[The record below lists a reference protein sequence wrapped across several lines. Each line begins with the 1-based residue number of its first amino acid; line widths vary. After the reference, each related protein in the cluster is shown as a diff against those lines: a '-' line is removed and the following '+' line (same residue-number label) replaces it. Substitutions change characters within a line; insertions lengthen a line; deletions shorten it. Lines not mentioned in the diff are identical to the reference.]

1 MNAAPVE
8 SQSRPFR
15 YTDKYFHQI
24 QELAKQY
31 AGIHISDAKK
41 ELVYGRLVRRL
52 RVLGLSCF
60 GAYVDYVCRNVAH
73 EREEFVNALTTNLT
87 GFFRESHHFDYLKRI
102 VMPQWRTTKG
112 SVSPPINIWCAG
124 CSSGEEPYSLAMTLL
139 DLLPGSSRQ
148 NVQVI
153 ATDID
158 TKVLAR
164 AKAGIYPNRKIE
176 NLDHVTLRKYF
187 YRGVGK
193 KGGNVK
199 IRPDVQEIIDFR
211 EHNLVLE
218 PPLAIDGGFDAIFC
232 RNVSIYFD
240 KTAQR
245 DLYKKFSDALATDG
259 YLFVGHSESLFRSAN
274 SFSLVGQS
282 VYKQNL
288 NQAGHLKND

>member
-1 MNAAPVE
+1 MNAARVE
-8 SQSRPFR
+8 SQSRPFIYTAR
-15 YTDKYFHQI
+15 YFNQI

-41 ELVYGRLVRRL
+41 ELVYGRLTRRL
-52 RVLGLSCF
+52 RVLGLCCF
-60 GAYVDYVCRNVAH
+60 GDYVDYVCRNVAH

-87 GFFRESHHFDYLKRI
+87 GFFRESHHFDYLKRVVI
-102 VMPQWRTTKG
+102 PQWRTSKG
-112 SVSPPINIWCAG
+112 SVSPAINIWCAG

-139 DLLPGSSRQ
+139 DLLPGSSSQ

-164 AKAGIYPNRKIE
+164 AKAGIYPDKKIE
-176 NLDHVTLRKYF
+176 NLDRVTLQKYF
-187 YRGVGK
+187 YRGTGK

-199 IRPDVQEIIDFR
+199 IRSDVQEIVDFR

-218 PPLAIDGGFDAIFC
+218 APLAIDRGFDAIFC

-240 KTAQR
+240 NTAQR
-245 DLYKKFSDALATDG
+245 DLYRKFAIALSTDG
-259 YLFVGHSESLFRSAN
+259 YLFVGHSESLLRSGN
-274 SFSLVGQS
+274 DFSLVGQS

-288 NQAGHLKND
+288 NQVDHIEND